1 MKVLAHLAAVT
12 AIAPRLSEDWT
23 TPTLTGTCVVLHG
36 HFYQPPR
43 ENPWLETI
51 EPQPSAAP
59 FHDWNERIY
68 WECYRP
74 NAFARLVDSEGQ
86 ILEIVNNFAYLS
98 FNIGPT
104 LMGWLERY
112 DPEVYRRIQQGDRLS
127 RQRLGFGNAIAQNYN
142 HIILPLA
149 NEQDK
154 ITQIHWGIEDFRRHF
169 GRAPEGMWLAETAVD
184 SATLMALVDA
194 GIRFTI
200 LAPTQAARCRPI
212 PRPDLP
218 RPGWQDVSD
227 SSIDPTQPYRCYL
240 PEGRWIDLFFY
251 DGPISRDLS
260 FGGLLHNAEQL
271 GDRLTDLLRVG
282 ETQVLCVAADGETF
296 GHHKPG
302 AEKGLAYA
310 FRRTFP
316 ARGWQM
322 TNFAHYLHHHPPT
335 WEVELKPTTAWSCA
349 HGVDRW
355 QRDCGCGRE
364 GNTQQQWRQPLRQ
377 SLNALRDEL
386 AQIFERWGSPL
397 LKDVWQARN
406 DYIQLLGEPPLP
418 GSLHEAAGAG
428 RIAHFLEQH
437 QRRPLQPL
445 EQIDAL
451 RLLEM
456 QRQSLLMFTSCG
468 WFFEELSRPEGVQIQ
483 RYAARAM
490 ELATAVSGRQLEA
503 AFLDQLST
511 APTNV
516 ALFSDG
522 ASVYDRLVRP
532 GQVSLSHVAAFAAM
546 RQGLSRHLYPESSR
560 STAVPS
566 QIYACTLHWSETRWR
581 RIGNLSVLLGQIGV
595 IWNRTQEGQTFNYVV
610 AYLGQNDIQAWLLPS
625 GHTAEWQATQHRL
638 LEESLGGAPTRVIL
652 EISRCLP
659 AAELIG
665 LADLLPE
672 ERQILLRQLSQA
684 TLERLNDLY
693 AQIYRDNTAL
703 LSAFHDHGWT
713 APRELQAAAEITLA
727 QRLTTLLSRLES
739 LEGGDRPTLIDEL
752 NALAAEAEALHCR
765 LNTTEARD
773 RLERLQRR
781 TLQRWLAPEPDIEPE
796 HRPCLE
802 DLMLLIRLGRQ
813 LELHPRPDRLQEWLL
828 AHPETVASLSEG
840 DRQRLL
846 QALGLTGQSLEST
859 VN

>member
-1 MKVLAHLAAVT
+1 VTVLT
-12 AIAPRLSEDWT
+12 PRLVPEGWMP
-23 TPTLTGTCVVLHG
+23 PTLNGTCVVLHG

-86 ILEIVNNFAYLS
+86 ILEIVNNFAHLS

-112 DPEVYRRIQQGDRLS
+112 DPEVYHRIQQGDRLS
-127 RQRLGFGNAIAQNYN
+127 RARLGFGNAIAQNYN

-149 NEQDK
+149 NERDK

-194 GIRFTI
+194 GIRFSI

-212 PRPDLP
+212 PRPDQA
-218 RPGWQDVSD
+218 RPDWFEVSD
-227 SSIDPTQPYRCYL
+227 NTIDPTQPYRCFL

-271 GDRLTDLLRVG
+271 GDRLTDLIRPG
-282 ETQVLCVAADGETF
+282 ATQVICVAADGETF

-316 ARGWQM
+316 QRGWQM
-322 TNFAHYLHHHPPT
+322 TNFAHYLHHHPPQ

-364 GNTQQQWRQPLRQ
+364 DNTQQQWRQPLRE
-377 SLNALRDEL
+377 SLNGLRDEL
-386 AQIFERWGSPL
+386 AAIFERWGSPL
-397 LKDVWQARN
+397 FKEVWQARN
-406 DYIQLLGEPPLP
+406 DYIQLIGEPMTSPSAAHDP
-418 GSLHEAAGAG
+418 AGASK
-428 RIAHFLEQH
+428 IAHFLEAH
-437 QRRPLQPL
+437 QSRSLQPL

-468 WFFEELSRPEGVQIQ
+468 WFFEELSRPEGVQIL
-483 RYAARAM
+483 RYAARAI
-490 ELATAVSGRQLEA
+490 ELAAAVSGRQLETG
-503 AFLDQLST
+503 FLDQLRPARS
-511 APTNV
+511 NV

-522 ASVYDRLVRP
+522 AAVYDQLVRP
-532 GQVSLSHVAAFAAM
+532 GQVSLNHVAAFAAM
-546 RQGLSRHLYPESSR
+546 RQGLSRHLYSESNR
-560 STAVPS
+560 STALPS
-566 QIYACTLHWSETRWR
+566 QIYACSLHWSEIRWR
-581 RIGNLSVLLGQIGV
+581 RIGNLSLMLGQLGV
-595 IWNRTQEGQTFNYVV
+595 VWNRTQEGQTLNYVV
-610 AYLGQNDIQAWLLPS
+610 AYLGQNDIQAWLLPT
-625 GHTAEWQATQHRL
+625 GHAAEWTATQHRL

-684 TLERLNDLY
+684 TLERLNDVY
-693 AQIYRDNTAL
+693 AQIYRDNTVL
-703 LSAFHDHGWT
+703 ISAFHDHGWT

-727 QRLTTLLSRLES
+727 QRLTNLLQQFEAQDST
-739 LEGGDRPTLIDEL
+739 DRPTLMAEL
-752 NALAAEAEALHCR
+752 SDLAAEAEALHCR
-765 LNTTEARD
+765 LNTGEARD

-781 TLQRWLAPEPDIEPE
+781 TLQHLLDRVEGSDPAPGMALDE
-796 HRPCLE
+796 LQ
-802 DLMLLIRLGRQ
+802 LLLRLGWQ
-813 LELHPRPDRLQEWLL
+813 LELHPRPDRLQELL
-828 AHPETVASLSEG
+828 LTHPQALAPLAEG
-840 DRQRLL
+840 DRRWLL
-846 QALGLTGQSLEST
+846 HALGMTEQSLEMPSP
-859 VN
+859 